1 MSVTAQVQLL
11 ACIVALVLGCRAE
24 LLIGRQ
30 CPGGDC
36 DPAALRADA
45 AAVCGAEF
53 ELAPTVAVANEELH
67 RCQLFTLDA
76 LQNAAGSDHVYITK
90 AVATM
95 MPYGH
100 EIDVRIAP
108 EIANFADGPVD
119 CGAIL
124 DQPVTWVPLITS
136 LGESAEWDFGSTP
149 LTAARSQRL
158 LIAERFANPSS
169 EPITVAVTL
178 KLDCASTPPAQPS
191 QIFEFVDVAARS
203 VGPAAQLTV
212 TADCRFTRK
221 VSVWRLFRPPQRI
234 STFAAYRD
242 HQTQP
247 FWNSDTEWSIDVA
260 PPLNLNDGDGFAW
273 RCDYQNLGDTSF
285 DVGGV
290 SGYACA
296 LRGIYYQPPEDGDA
310 EPLRCE
316 H

>member
-1 MSVTAQVQLL
+1 MSTTAQARLL
-11 ACIVALVLGCRAE
+11 ACMATLALGCRGQ
-24 LLIGRQ
+24 LLIGQQ

-36 DPAALRADA
+36 DSATPAADA

-53 ELAPTVAVANEELH
+53 VLAPTVAVANEELH

-76 LQNAAGSDHVYITK
+76 LQDAAGSDRTYITK

-95 MPYGH
+95 IPYGH

-108 EIANFADGPVD
+108 EIEGTLDGPVD
-119 CGAIL
+119 CNAIL
-124 DQPVTWVPLITS
+124 DQPVRWVPLITS
-136 LGESAEWDFGSTP
+136 LGESAGWDGTSVP

-158 LIAERFANPSS
+158 LISERFANPSS

-178 KLDCASTPPAQPS
+178 KVDCASTPPPRPS

-203 VGPAAQLTV
+203 VGPAAQLSV
-212 TADCRFTRK
+212 TADCRFTRD

-234 STFAAYRD
+234 TTFTAWRD

-247 FWNSDTEWSIDVA
+247 FWSGDTEWSIDLA
-260 PPLNLNDGDGFAW
+260 PSLNLRDGDGFAW

-285 DVGGV
+285 EVGGD

-296 LRGIYYQPPEDGDA
+296 LMGIYYQTSEDGDA

>member
-1 MSVTAQVQLL
+1 MSATAQARLL
-11 ACIVALVLGCRAE
+11 ACMVVLAFGCRAE

-30 CPGGDC
+30 CPGGGC
-36 DPAALRADA
+36 DPAAPVADA
-45 AAVCGAEF
+45 AAMCGAEF

-76 LQNAAGSDHVYITK
+76 LQDAAGSDHVYITK

-108 EIANFADGPVD
+108 VIATFADGPVD
-119 CGAIL
+119 CNAIL
-124 DQPVTWVPLITS
+124 DQPVTWVPLLTS
-136 LGESAEWDFGSTP
+136 LGESAEWDGSDVP

-158 LIAERFANPSS
+158 LISERFANPSP

-178 KLDCASTPPAQPS
+178 RLECASTPPERPS
-191 QIFEFVDVAARS
+191 KIFEFVDVAARS

-212 TADCRFTRK
+212 SADCRFTRE

-234 STFAAYRD
+234 STFTAWRD
-242 HQTQP
+242 HQTQA
-247 FWNSDTEWSIDVA
+247 FWSGDTEWSIDVA
-260 PPLNLNDGDGFAW
+260 PPLTLGDGDGFAW

-285 DVGGV
+285 EVGGD

-296 LRGIYYQPPEDGDA
+296 LMGIYYQTEGGDA